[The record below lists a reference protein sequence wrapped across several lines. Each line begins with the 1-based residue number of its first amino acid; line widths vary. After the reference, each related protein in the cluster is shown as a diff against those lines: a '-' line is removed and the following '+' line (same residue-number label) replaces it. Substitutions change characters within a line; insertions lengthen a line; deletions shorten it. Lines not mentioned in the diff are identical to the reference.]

1 METKSNSHL
10 CVYCNRHF
18 RFKDTYDQ
26 HHITCE
32 FLFKS
37 KKEKDRENDV
47 YEFIPSSQDQYKFIQ
62 YLASQ
67 VVQLKKEVEQLK
79 GITII
84 KRRKVIHE
92 WLNSNENYVSKQ
104 GFLAWSKSIPIEF
117 CHLNTVFEQ
126 DLMSSVK
133 ECLKSFI
140 LDTKNPPIQAF
151 TQKQNT
157 IYIMNHDTDT
167 DKRDWTILSND
178 TFDQWIDR
186 ILHQYLHRF
195 IQWQQ
200 ENMARLQSSETG
212 KDKYIEYMQKIN
224 GLEERKRSELRKWL
238 FSILAK
244 DMASASTFEFI
255 P

>member
-133 ECLKSFI
+133 ECLKSYPRYEKPANTSVY
-140 LDTKNPPIQAF
+140 TKA
-151 TQKQNT
+151 
-157 IYIMNHDTDT
+157 
-167 DKRDWTILSND
+167 
-178 TFDQWIDR
+178 
-186 ILHQYLHRF
+186 
-195 IQWQQ
+195 
-200 ENMARLQSSETG
+200 
-212 KDKYIEYMQKIN
+212 KYNLYHE
-224 GLEERKRSELRKWL
+224 
-238 FSILAK
+238 
-244 DMASASTFEFI
+244 